1 MGLVG
6 AAAAVAY
13 QTGAGV
19 AGGTCGQDVGAVDA
33 AEAEAGVVAGLA
45 GRVEV
50 GAELAGR
57 AVVPIGGV
65 AEAAARPVAASF
77 AVGHASGAGA
87 AP

>member
-1 MGLVG
+1 M
-6 AAAAVAY
+6 
-13 QTGAGV
+13 
-19 AGGTCGQDVGAVDA
+19 
-33 AEAEAGVVAGLA
+33 AGLA